1 MNDPKYSCMYC
12 AKKFPSLSSLE
23 AHMAFHKLS
32 PTDAEGTTT
41 AAIYGQ
47 RPLVETTPS
56 DLTISC
62 AVCDK
67 SFATLGQL
75 TSHSRTHNVRECAVA
90 SAPPRPTFK
99 CMFCTK
105 VLTHPSNLKRH
116 IRTAHFE
123 SSDMK
128 VYTCETC
135 AKSFKDPS
143 ALKQHSNLHL
153 EVRPF
158 PCRVCPKSFGLR
170 SQLETHERV
179 HTGMYWN
186 ATFSLHIFIAS
197 AYTVLSVFSS

>member
-1 MNDPKYSCMYC
+1 MSEDGHTTTGNSTTVASSSKYSCMYC

-23 AHMAFHKLS
+23 AHMAFHKFNQ
-32 PTDAEGTTT
+32 TNEEGATT

-47 RPLVETTPS
+47 RTETTPS

-75 TSHSRTHNVRECAVA
+75 TSHSRTHNVRECSADA
-90 SAPPRPTFK
+90 APPRPTFK

-179 HTGMYWN
+179 HTGE
-186 ATFSLHIFIAS
+186 IR
-197 AYTVLSVFSS
+197 

>member
-1 MNDPKYSCMYC
+1 MTEDGNITTDSSTMNCMYC

-23 AHMAFHKLS
+23 AHMALHKFNQ
-32 PTDAEGTTT
+32 TEAEGTTA

-47 RPLVETTPS
+47 RTETTTPS

-75 TSHSRTHNVRECAVA
+75 TSHSRTHNVVRECAVA

-179 HTGMYWN
+179 HTGEKP
-186 ATFSLHIFIAS
+186 
-197 AYTVLSVFSS
+197 